1 MGNRGGKISIKT
13 KSLFVSFVLLFFF
26 IVGATSAVDLNN
38 VSNTEN
44 LNLMA
49 DDVDSISVRDN
60 LEVPMGDSISQNN
73 MVDSHENFSNYSDN
87 SNLSSYENNY
97 EDIHASDFME
107 IDNSKKSNLLSV
119 SAGDNLISASSKISV
134 KVTMSD
140 THYSK
145 SATYFRVTLKDVN
158 GKVIASQKVS
168 LKINGVTYT
177 ATTSINGIATV
188 KTAALPVG
196 SYSIYVKYAG
206 SSKYNSL
213 TTTKKV
219 KVLSSIS
226 PNITSSC
233 YGYVSKHTIKFWK
246 NNNVLAKTKVSIKIG
261 SVTYTKTTDE
271 KGIVYLSIN
280 LYPGKHIIS
289 ISNPSS
295 GETVDVEYIS
305 LKDNTTIKPSL
316 STTYIEPNKKY
327 SYKVTLK
334 SNHGFLLS
342 NRTVVFNIN
351 DKEYTVN
358 TDSKGVATL
367 TIPGMDIGK
376 YSINFTFAGDKHF
389 SASSGSGKIT
399 VRTPTTK
406 LTSSTLNMVY
416 KDGSKFKVKLTKNGK
431 ALANKYV
438 KFVFNGKTY
447 TVKTTA
453 YGNAY
458 LKIPDLKPGTSSIK
472 FYYLTNGYA
481 DYCYGSDKV
490 IIAKQTVTIS
500 ANDLVMKY
508 RDGSYFKVV
517 VKTKSGTPLKN
528 IGVKFTVKGV
538 SYTKYTDLK
547 GEAKLKIGLTFGDY
561 PISAVVSNDYYKS
574 STVKKHII
582 VKGTKMTGENIYV
595 SIGSKVSYSVKVTD
609 ANKKPVKNVKITFN
623 INGNKYSATSDL
635 NGIAK
640 VSLGVLSGGN
650 HVIKY
655 SQGVYTESST
665 ITVVS
670 SVTINQI
677 IAASQNVKS
686 YINKNYKLPATV
698 KIGSITYTTNEYLY
712 LASKAIVNLKANN
725 KSPISIKH
733 VGGPSSPSST
743 YSSGNLKDYLSV
755 AKNLIKTADAEG
767 KVPNVVSS
775 DVGSIGYKS
784 LVYAFSRV
792 ISFYD
797 DENVMPAYVE
807 IKPLP
812 TKDSSLMAYLA
823 ATANCQVNSTKIKLL
838 VDKLTKDL
846 TSEKSKAKAI
856 FNYVR
861 DHISYSF
868 YYDTK
873 YGAVGT
879 LESGNGNCVD
889 HAHLLAAMF
898 RTAGLATKYVHGTC
912 TFSSGSTYGHVW
924 NQVLIDGVW
933 TVADAT
939 SSRNSL
945 GTIVNWNTGSYSLHG
960 YYASLPF

>member
-1 MGNRGGKISIKT
+1 MYKRQ
-13 KSLFVSFVLLFFF
+13 
-26 IVGATSAVDLNN
+26 D
-38 VSNTEN
+38 SN
-44 LNLMA
+44 
-49 DDVDSISVRDN
+49 
-60 LEVPMGDSISQNN
+60 
-73 MVDSHENFSNYSDN
+73 
-87 SNLSSYENNY
+87 
-97 EDIHASDFME
+97 
-107 IDNSKKSNLLSV
+107 
-119 SAGDNLISASSKISV
+119 
-134 KVTMSD
+134 
-140 THYSK
+140 
-145 SATYFRVTLKDVN
+145 
-158 GKVIASQKVS
+158 
-168 LKINGVTYT
+168 
-177 ATTSINGIATV
+177 
-188 KTAALPVG
+188 
-196 SYSIYVKYAG
+196 
-206 SSKYNSL
+206 
-213 TTTKKV
+213 
-219 KVLSSIS
+219 
-226 PNITSSC
+226 
-233 YGYVSKHTIKFWK
+233 
-246 NNNVLAKTKVSIKIG
+246 
-261 SVTYTKTTDE
+261 
-271 KGIVYLSIN
+271 
-280 LYPGKHIIS
+280 
-289 ISNPSS
+289 
-295 GETVDVEYIS
+295 
-305 LKDNTTIKPSL
+305 
-316 STTYIEPNKKY
+316 
-327 SYKVTLK
+327 
-334 SNHGFLLS
+334 
-342 NRTVVFNIN
+342 
-351 DKEYTVN
+351 
-358 TDSKGVATL
+358 GVATL

-406 LTSSTLNMVY
+406 FTSSTLNMVY

-458 LKIPDLKPGTSSIK
+458 LKIPDLKPGTYSIK

-481 DYCYGSDKV
+481 DYCYG
-490 IIAKQTVTIS
+490 
-500 ANDLVMKY
+500 
-508 RDGSYFKVV
+508 
-517 VKTKSGTPLKN
+517 
-528 IGVKFTVKGV
+528 
-538 SYTKYTDLK
+538 
-547 GEAKLKIGLTFGDY
+547 
-561 PISAVVSNDYYKS
+561 
-574 STVKKHII
+574 
-582 VKGTKMTGENIYV
+582 
-595 SIGSKVSYSVKVTD
+595 
-609 ANKKPVKNVKITFN
+609 
-623 INGNKYSATSDL
+623 
-635 NGIAK
+635 
-640 VSLGVLSGGN
+640 
-650 HVIKY
+650 
-655 SQGVYTESST
+655 
-665 ITVVS
+665 
-670 SVTINQI
+670 
-677 IAASQNVKS
+677 
-686 YINKNYKLPATV
+686 
-698 KIGSITYTTNEYLY
+698 
-712 LASKAIVNLKANN
+712 
-725 KSPISIKH
+725 
-733 VGGPSSPSST
+733 
-743 YSSGNLKDYLSV
+743 SGNLKDYLSV

-838 VDKLTKDL
+838 VDKLTKGL